1 MAGKIDARL
10 AELGITIPT
19 QAQTAGNYVGFI
31 MVHDLVFLAG
41 QVPVENGVRKFI
53 GKVGR
58 DVTLEGA
65 QQAARL
71 AATNLLAHL
80 KAACGGDLDRVLRCV
95 RLTGYVNATED
106 FLAHP
111 TVINGAS
118 DFIVEIFGEAGKH
131 ARSAVGA
138 GSLPSGVAV
147 EVEGIFQVTCV
158 KS

>member
-10 AELGITIPT
+10 EALGITIPT
-19 QAQTAGNYVGFI
+19 QAQAAGNYVGFVV
-31 MVHDLVFLAG
+31 VHDLVFLAG
-41 QVPVENGVRKFI
+41 QVPIENGVRKFI

-58 DVTLEGA
+58 EVTVEQA

-71 AATNLLAHL
+71 AATNVLAHL

-95 RLTGYVNATED
+95 RLTGYVNGVED
-106 FLAHP
+106 FLEHP
-111 TVINGAS
+111 KVINGAS
-118 DFIVEIFGEAGKH
+118 DLMVAVFGEAGKH

-147 EVEGIFQVTCV
+147 EVEAIFQLRQT
-158 KS
+158 